1 VEVSDHCQ
9 FCVGVLLLVKYAL
22 AGGSAGVAFRI
33 MLLWHT
39 IDLLMRNVS
48 RILDGIISVGSSQ
61 KGEVI
66 NRAEVQGQRISVFS
80 YLGFLYW

>member
-1 VEVSDHCQ
+1 MSDLCQ
-9 FCVGVLLLVKYAL
+9 FCVGILSLVKCAL
-22 AGGSAGVAFRI
+22 GGGSAGVVFRV

-48 RILDGIISVGSSQ
+48 RILDGIISAGSSQ
-61 KGEVI
+61 KGEVF
-66 NRAEVQGQRISVFS
+66 NRAEVKGQRISVFS